1 MRRQGSFGIA
11 VRAAGQWL
19 RMQRAPGGRGRF
31 GYGSRGFHRDCL
43 RWDMAILRRR
53 IRRGLARIAAA

>member
-1 MRRQGSFGIA
+1 MRRQSIFGIA

-19 RMQRAPGGRGRF
+19 RMQRAPGGRDRF

-43 RWDMAILRRR
+43 RWDLAILRRR
-53 IRRGLARIAAA
+53 IRRGPGRRAAD